1 MDNSTATALAVRYRS
16 WMASHEHVAWI
27 AAPSVPSPSLKL
39 PRYRPEL
46 VRLFTTTLFNDS
58 LVPLKLGRF
67 YPAQVLKKVRPP
79 ISPLFRVR
87 HIDGEH
93 FQADFNHPVA
103 LQEASLCCVRPS
115 PVPAK
120 ALERRE
126 NVLKWL
132 GMEAPLPDR
141 ITDFADT
148 DRFERS
154 DATDDAQFYTQARRV
169 HHLDGTCRQR
179 IEALYDKVLPCNG
192 VILDLMSGWRS
203 HLPARAGKAVGLGMN
218 AQEMAD
224 NPLLSEYL
232 VHDLN
237 RCAEL
242 PFATGSF
249 AATVNTASVEYLVRP
264 HAVLREVRRIL
275 RPGGVAIFAFSNR
288 YFPSKA
294 IKLWSRL
301 HPIERL
307 GWVVQSLHQA
317 GFVRLHTYVEH
328 GLARAPDDRYTPQL
342 MSMDP
347 LLATWG
353 YAPSPCPLEPAPCA
367 AVTPD
372 RICSE

>member
-1 MDNSTATALAVRYRS
+1 MNVMDNSTATALAVCYRS
-16 WMASHEHVAWI
+16 WMALHEHVAWI
-27 AAPSVPSPSLKL
+27 AAPSVHSPSLRL

-46 VRLFTTTLFNDS
+46 VRLFATALFNDS

-67 YPAQVLKKVRPP
+67 YPAQVLKRVRRP
-79 ISPLFRVR
+79 IPPLFRVR

-103 LQEASLCCVRPS
+103 LQEASLCCVGPS

-120 ALERRE
+120 ALGRRE

-154 DATDDAQFYTQARRV
+154 DATDDAQFYAQARRV
-169 HHLDGTCRQR
+169 HHLDGTCCKR

-224 NPLLSEYL
+224 NPLLS
-232 VHDLN
+232 DGSSPN
-237 RCAEL
+237 R
-242 PFATGSF
+242 
-249 AATVNTASVEYLVRP
+249 N
-264 HAVLREVRRIL
+264 
-275 RPGGVAIFAFSNR
+275 
-288 YFPSKA
+288 
-294 IKLWSRL
+294 
-301 HPIERL
+301 
-307 GWVVQSLHQA
+307 
-317 GFVRLHTYVEH
+317 
-328 GLARAPDDRYTPQL
+328 
-342 MSMDP
+342 
-347 LLATWG
+347 
-353 YAPSPCPLEPAPCA
+353 
-367 AVTPD
+367 
-372 RICSE
+372 